1 MNSLLAGSELSRVLT
16 SFYRQKQ
23 LIVAVFLVG
32 SILAAYLASVLP
44 PVYRSSTLVLMRPP
58 KVPASFVASTM
69 TMTTAD
75 RIQSVIQDM
84 LSRTRLAEISDEFSL
99 YSSNGS
105 GSIDDRVNKL
115 RRMINID
122 LQRNNVFRLS
132 FDSEDPE
139 KAKQVVAR
147 LASMFIEQNLETR
160 EQQATGTKS
169 FINVEAERLRAQLEQ
184 QEADVN
190 RFKASHR
197 FELPDQL
204 DANLRTLEQL
214 RSELQASLSRLVSL
228 QDRKATLEKQLV
240 EAGSLLPDM
249 EKIKPL
255 TNQLSPAEVVIQT
268 RKRELDNLL
277 RRYSPKHPDV
287 TRLKSEIAALEA
299 ELQRQEIGGTT
310 DVQISSTVSPLSQVL
325 QKQIAGLNSEI
336 ASLQSQAGGLRNQIA
351 EYQSR
356 VENTPV
362 RGIEISK
369 ISRTYDITL
378 RKYQD
383 LLAKGL
389 ESELSENVE
398 KRQKGEQFEIIDP
411 ANLPLNPI
419 RPNRP
424 MILLGGLLLGLAAG
438 CGVAFLWDNIN
449 TSFWR
454 GDEVIAYASLPL
466 LATLPALITRGS
478 VLEQRRAQGLLMLAS
493 IGTLALG
500 IVCIRVFGPIY
511 F

>member
-1 MNSLLAGSELSRVLT
+1 MNNLLAGSDVSRILT
-16 SFYRQKQ
+16 SLYRQKQ
-23 LIVAVFLVG
+23 LIVAVFLVA
-32 SILAAYLASVLP
+32 SILAAYLASILP
-44 PVYRSSTLVLMRPP
+44 PIYRSSTLVLMRPP
-58 KVPASFVASTM
+58 KVPSSFVASTM
-69 TMTTAD
+69 TMSTND
-75 RIQSVIQDM
+75 RVQSVIQDL
-84 LSRTRLAEISDEFSL
+84 LSRTRLAEIIEEFGL
-99 YSSNGS
+99 YLPTS

-115 RRMINID
+115 RRMINVE
-122 LQRNNVFRLS
+122 LPRSNAFRLS

-139 KAKQVVAR
+139 KAKQVVTR

-169 FINVEAERLRAQLEQ
+169 FINAEAERLRVQLER

-190 RFKASHR
+190 RFKALHR

-214 RSELQASLSRLVSL
+214 RAELQASLSRLASL

-240 EAGSLLPDM
+240 EAGSSHSDT
-249 EKIKPL
+249 EKTKVV
-255 TNQLSPAEVVIQT
+255 TNQLSPTEVVIQT
-268 RKRELDNLL
+268 RRGELVDLE
-277 RRYSPKHPDV
+277 RRYSPKHPDIV
-287 TRLKSEIAALEA
+287 RLKSQIAAMEA
-299 ELQRQEIGGTT
+299 ELQRQKVAGISE
-310 DVQISSTVSPLSQVL
+310 VQSSPIVSPLTQVL

-336 ASLQSQAGGLRNQIA
+336 VSLQSQAEGLRRQIA

-383 LLAKGL
+383 LLAKGI

-411 ANLPLNPI
+411 ANFPVKPV

-424 MILLGGLLLGLAAG
+424 MILFGGLLAGLVAG
-438 CGVAFLWDNIN
+438 CGIAFLWDNIN
-449 TSFWR
+449 TSFWN
-454 GDEVIAYASLPL
+454 GDELRAYAGLPL
-466 LATLPALITRGS
+466 LATIPALATRGA
-478 VLEQRRAQGLLMLAS
+478 VLEQRRASGLLVLAS
-493 IGTLALG
+493 IATLAAG
-500 IVCIRVFGPIY
+500 IVCVRVFGPVY